1 VPVPLEKC
9 AERALSH
16 LRLALEESGAEVK
29 VESLPWVKGDETQLA
44 QLLQNLVGNAVKFR
58 GERPPRIRVS
68 ATCEEDTVTVT
79 VEDNGIGIEPQ
90 YYERIFAIFQRLH
103 GKEEYPGTGIGLSIC
118 KKIVERH
125 GGRIWVEST
134 RGQGSTF
141 RFTLAAA
148 EHPESQAQ

>member
-1 VPVPLEKC
+1 
-9 AERALSH
+9 
-16 LRLALEESGAEVK
+16 
-29 VESLPWVKGDETQLA
+29 
-44 QLLQNLVGNAVKFR
+44 
-58 GERPPRIRVS
+58 VS
-68 ATCEEDTVTVT
+68 ATREEDTVTVT

-134 RGQGSTF
+134 RGEGSTF
-141 RFTLAAA
+141 RFTLVAA